1 MIRIKKMSK
10 RIFLNMFI
18 ISSVVIALTTILTV
32 VIVYKSFSNQNIAAL
47 KGELTAT
54 SSGVELNGVAFL
66 KSLSGKHRITLVDS
80 SGKVLFDNR
89 NDINSLGNHND
100 REEIREARENG
111 TGYSERYSDTLSR
124 KTINVTKL
132 LNNGDVLRLSED
144 MSTVWSTLMDT
155 IFPMICVM
163 VFAILIAAYMAGRV
177 SKAVTTPI
185 NQIDLN
191 EPDREKVYDEIEPL
205 IDKIIKQNNQ
215 IDKQIEQLNMEHEK
229 QDNLRRDFTA
239 NVSHEL
245 KTPLTSISG
254 FAEIIQNGMVKEEDI
269 TRFAGKI
276 HSEAQRL
283 IILVGDIIKLSQLD
297 GKDIAVK
304 MEPIDLYETSQAV
317 MGHLEATAEKR
328 NIKMFLSGKHLVIT
342 GAEQIIEE
350 MIFNLID
357 NAIKYNKTGGKIYVN
372 ILKNDDG
379 INLSVE
385 DTGIG
390 IKDEDIGRIFERF
403 YRVDKA
409 RSRETGGT
417 GLGLAIVRNIILMH
431 HGTIKVHSE
440 ENIGT
445 TFTMRIPLNYVE
457 NQQ

>member
-47 KGELTAT
+47 RGELTVT

-132 LNNGDVLRLSED
+132 LNNGDVLRLSKD

-317 MGHLEATAEKR
+317 MGHLEAAAEKR

-403 YRVDKA
+403 YRADK
-409 RSRETGGT
+409 SHSKEIGGT
-417 GLGLAIVRNIILMH
+417 GLGLSIVKHGANFHNAKVFVKSKYKEGTKITIL
-431 HGTIKVHSE
+431 
-440 ENIGT
+440 
-445 TFTMRIPLNYVE
+445 F
-457 NQQ
+457 

>member
-132 LNNGDVLRLSED
+132 LNNGDVLRLSKD

-283 IILVGDIIKLSQLD
+283 IILVCDIIKLSQLD

-317 MGHLEATAEKR
+317 MGHLEAAAEKR

-403 YRVDKA
+403 YRADK
-409 RSRETGGT
+409 SHSKEIGGT
-417 GLGLAIVRNIILMH
+417 GLGLSIVKHGANFHNAKVFVKSKYKEGTKITIL
-431 HGTIKVHSE
+431 
-440 ENIGT
+440 
-445 TFTMRIPLNYVE
+445 F
-457 NQQ
+457 